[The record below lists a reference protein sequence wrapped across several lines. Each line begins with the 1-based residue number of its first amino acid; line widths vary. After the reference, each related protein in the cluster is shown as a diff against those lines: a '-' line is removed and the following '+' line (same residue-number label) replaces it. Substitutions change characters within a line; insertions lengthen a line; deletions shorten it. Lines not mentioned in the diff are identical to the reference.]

1 MMIEFFE
8 ENRIEIIGA
17 IVGLLYL
24 YFEYKAHI
32 LMWLTGIIMSSFY
45 TIVFIQATFYAFAC
59 INVYY
64 ILAGIYGWIIWYKP
78 QKQQESTS
86 IGILRT
92 PTRLYLPILLSIII
106 IYAVILYALATF
118 TDSQV
123 LYGDSF
129 VTTLS
134 IVAMWMLARKYAE
147 QWLLLIVVNIV
158 SVFLYLYQDLYP
170 TSIMYLVYAVV
181 SVFGYLRWKRMV
193 INAN

>member
-1 MMIEFFE
+1 MIIEFIE
-8 ENRIEIIGA
+8 KNWVEIIGA
-17 IVGLLYL
+17 TVGLLYL

-32 LMWLTGIIMSSFY
+32 MMWPTGIIMSSFY
-45 TIVFIQATFYAFAC
+45 TFVFVQATFYAFAC

-64 ILAGIYGWIIWYKP
+64 ILAGIYGWIMWYKP
-78 QKQQESTS
+78 RKEHKNTD
-86 IGILRT
+86 IGIRRT
-92 PTRLYLPILLSIII
+92 PTRLYLPILLLLIATYLIILF
-106 IYAVILYALATF
+106 ILARY

-158 SVFLYLYQDLYP
+158 SVFLYLYQGLYP
-170 TSIMYLVYAVV
+170 TSAMYLVYAVV
-181 SVFGYLRWKRMV
+181 SVFGYVRWKKL
-193 INAN
+193 IIE

>member
-1 MMIEFFE
+1 MIVEFIE
-8 ENRIEIIGA
+8 KNWIEIIGA

-32 LMWLTGIIMSSFY
+32 LMWPTGIVMSSFY
-45 TIVFIQATFYAFAC
+45 TIVFIQATFYAFAS
-59 INVYY
+59 INIYY
-64 ILAGIYGWIIWYKP
+64 ILAGIYGWIMWSRSPK
-78 QKQQESTS
+78 ETENSDV
-86 IGILRT
+86 GILRT
-92 PTRLYLPILLSIII
+92 PTRLYLPIFLSITIL
-106 IYAVILYALATF
+106 YVVILYILATF
-118 TDSQV
+118 TDSKV

-134 IVAMWMLARKYAE
+134 VVAMWMLARRYAE

-181 SVFGYLRWKRMV
+181 SVFGYIRWKKL
-193 INAN
+193 IIA